1 MDIYV
6 LSAGKIININNCINQ
21 AIQTDK
27 LYEVVDLRKCIP
39 SMYLRPH
46 AQHGILIKKLT
57 RRNRLTTSKTN
68 MYSDIVVKL
77 RVCKKTI
84 IKWIN
89 NSKLLTPEFLFPS
102 MYFDDGYARL
112 SERDIIKIY
121 SDLLVL
127 DKINYRF
134 VENVIDEFGCVKR
147 YTYDGTT
154 SDYL

>member
-1 MDIYV
+1 MIKAMEIYV

-27 LYEVVDLRKCIP
+27 LYEVADLRKCIP

-77 RVCKKTI
+77 RVCKKQ
-84 IKWIN
+84 
-89 NSKLLTPEFLFPS
+89 
-102 MYFDDGYARL
+102 
-112 SERDIIKIY
+112 
-121 SDLLVL
+121 
-127 DKINYRF
+127 
-134 VENVIDEFGCVKR
+134 
-147 YTYDGTT
+147 
-154 SDYL
+154 